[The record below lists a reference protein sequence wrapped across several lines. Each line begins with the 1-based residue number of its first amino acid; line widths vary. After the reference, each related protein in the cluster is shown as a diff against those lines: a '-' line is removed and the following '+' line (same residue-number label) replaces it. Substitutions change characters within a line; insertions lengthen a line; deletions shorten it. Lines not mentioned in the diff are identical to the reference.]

1 MLIALV
7 SVSYVYLSYRIE
19 CEVKDRYERKL
30 QEFRAEELQNLQD
43 LQHEQNE
50 TVTARA
56 EELQNLQDL
65 QHEQNETV
73 TAYLNE
79 INILKQQH
87 EQDLKEI
94 ENAKFKDAITVNVPF
109 PVKPVSNCGLHEN
122 NNGAETVPTAGVK
135 SDLICYTRAELQSK
149 IKRSL
154 AITKECDELA
164 ERYKALVKVCTQSE

>member
-1 MLIALV
+1 MLINLKLYAICGAVIIALV
-7 SVSYVYLSYRIE
+7 SASYVYLSYRIE

-50 TVTARA
+50 TVTA
-56 EELQNLQDL
+56 
-65 QHEQNETV
+65 
-73 TAYLNE
+73 YLNE
-79 INILKQQH
+79 INALKQQH

-94 ENAKFKDAITVNVPF
+94 ENAKFKDTVTVPVPF
-109 PVKPVSNCGLHEN
+109 PVIRHDTNCGLHEN

-149 IKRSL
+149 VKRSL
-154 AITKECDELA
+154 DITKECDELA

>member
-1 MLIALV
+1 MLINLKLYAICGAVIIALV

-50 TVTARA
+50 TVTA
-56 EELQNLQDL
+56 
-65 QHEQNETV
+65 
-73 TAYLNE
+73 YLNE

-94 ENAKFKDAITVNVPF
+94 ENAKFKDTVTVPVPF
-109 PVKPVSNCGLHEN
+109 PVIRHDTNCGLHEN

-135 SDLICYTRAELQSK
+135 SDLICYTRSELQSK

-154 AITKECDELA
+154 DLAAECDNLA
-164 ERYKALVKVCTQSE
+164 ERYKALVEVCTKNE

>member
-1 MLIALV
+1 MLINLKLYAICTAVVIALV

-50 TVTARA
+50 TVTA
-56 EELQNLQDL
+56 
-65 QHEQNETV
+65 
-73 TAYLNE
+73 YLNE
-79 INILKQQH
+79 INVLKQQH

-94 ENAKFKDAITVNVPF
+94 ENAKFKDTITVNVPF
-109 PVKPVSNCGLHEN
+109 PVKPVSDCGMHEN
-122 NNGAETVPTAGVK
+122 NNSQTAVPTAGTQ
-135 SDLICYTRAELQSK
+135 SDLVCYTRAELQSK

-154 AITKECDELA
+154 DITKECDALSV
-164 ERYKALVKVCTQSE
+164 RYAALVKVCTQSE

>member
-1 MLIALV
+1 MLVNLKLYAICGAVIIALV

-50 TVTARA
+50 TVTA
-56 EELQNLQDL
+56 
-65 QHEQNETV
+65 
-73 TAYLNE
+73 YLNE
-79 INILKQQH
+79 INVLKQQH

-94 ENAKFKDAITVNVPF
+94 ENAKFKDTVTVPVPF
-109 PVKPVSNCGLHEN
+109 PVIKHDTNCGLHEN

-149 IKRSL
+149 VKRSL
-154 AITKECDELA
+154 DLAREADEIALKY
-164 ERYKALVKVCTQSE
+164 RALVEVCTQSE

>member
-1 MLIALV
+1 MLINLKFYAICSAVVIALV

-50 TVTARA
+50 TVTA
-56 EELQNLQDL
+56 
-65 QHEQNETV
+65 
-73 TAYLNE
+73 YLNE
-79 INILKQQH
+79 INALKQQH

-94 ENAKFKDAITVNVPF
+94 ENAKFKDTVTVPVPF
-109 PVKPVSNCGLHEN
+109 PVIRHDTNCGLHEN

-135 SDLICYTRAELQSK
+135 SDLICYTRSELQSK

-154 AITKECDELA
+154 DLAAECDNLA
-164 ERYKALVKVCTQSE
+164 ERYRALVKVCTQSE

>member
-1 MLIALV
+1 MLINLKLYAICGAVIITLV
-7 SVSYVYLSYRIE
+7 SCSYLYLSYRIE

-50 TVTARA
+50 TVTA
-56 EELQNLQDL
+56 
-65 QHEQNETV
+65 
-73 TAYLNE
+73 YLNE
-79 INILKQQH
+79 INVLKQQH

-94 ENAKFKDAITVNVPF
+94 ENAKFKDTITVNVPF
-109 PVKPVSNCGLHEN
+109 PVKPVSNCGMHEN
-122 NNGAETVPTAGVK
+122 NNSAETVPTAGVK
-135 SDLICYTRAELQSK
+135 SDLVCYTRAELQRK
-149 IKRSL
+149 IKDSL

>member
-1 MLIALV
+1 MLINLKFYAVCTAVVIALV

-43 LQHEQNE
+43 LQHEQ
-50 TVTARA
+50 
-56 EELQNLQDL
+56 
-65 QHEQNETV
+65 
-73 TAYLNE
+73 
-79 INILKQQH
+79 
-87 EQDLKEI
+87 DLKEI

-109 PVKPVSNCGLHEN
+109 PVIKHDADCGLHKN

-135 SDLICYTRAELQSK
+135 SDLVCYTRAELQSK

-154 AITKECDELA
+154 DLAKEADEIALKYA
-164 ERYKALVKVCTQSE
+164 ALVEVCTKNE

>member
-1 MLIALV
+1 MLINLKLYAICTAVIIALV
-7 SVSYVYLSYRIE
+7 SASYVYLSYRIE

-50 TVTARA
+50 TVS
-56 EELQNLQDL
+56 
-65 QHEQNETV
+65 
-73 TAYLNE
+73 AYLNE
-79 INILKQQH
+79 INVLKQQH

-94 ENAKFKDAITVNVPF
+94 ENAKFKDTVTVPVPF
-109 PVKPVSNCGLHEN
+109 PVIRHDTNCGLHEN
-122 NNGAETVPTAGVK
+122 NNGAETVQTTGTQ

-149 IKRSL
+149 VKRSL
-154 AITKECDELA
+154 DITKECDELA

>member
-1 MLIALV
+1 MLINLKLYAICGAVIIALV

-50 TVTARA
+50 TVTA
-56 EELQNLQDL
+56 
-65 QHEQNETV
+65 
-73 TAYLNE
+73 YLNE

-94 ENAKFKDAITVNVPF
+94 ENAKFKDTVTVPVPF
-109 PVKPVSNCGLHEN
+109 PVIRHDTNCGLHQN
-122 NNGAETVPTAGVK
+122 NNSAETMPTAGTQ
-135 SDLICYTRAELQSK
+135 SDLICYTRAELQRK
-149 IKRSL
+149 IKDSL
-154 AITKECDELA
+154 AITKEADEIAL
-164 ERYKALVKVCTQSE
+164 RYRALVEVCTQSE

>member
-1 MLIALV
+1 MLVNLKLYAICGAVIITIV
-7 SVSYVYLSYRIE
+7 SCSYLYLSYRIE

-30 QEFRAEELQNLQD
+30 QEF
-43 LQHEQNE
+43 
-50 TVTARA
+50 RA

-94 ENAKFKDAITVNVPF
+94 ENAKFKDTVTVPVPF
-109 PVKPVSNCGLHEN
+109 PVIRHDANCGLHQN
-122 NNGAETVPTAGVK
+122 NNSAETVPTAGTQ
-135 SDLICYTRAELQSK
+135 SDLVCYTRAELQSK
-149 IKRSL
+149 VKRSL
-154 AITKECDELA
+154 DLAAECDQIA
-164 ERYKALVKVCTQSE
+164 KRYAALVKVCTQSE

>member
-1 MLIALV
+1 MLINLKLYAICTAVVIALV

-50 TVTARA
+50 TVTA
-56 EELQNLQDL
+56 
-65 QHEQNETV
+65 
-73 TAYLNE
+73 YLNE

-94 ENAKFKDAITVNVPF
+94 ENAKFKDTVTVPVPF
-109 PVKPVSNCGLHEN
+109 PVIRHDTNCGLHQN
-122 NNGAETVPTAGVK
+122 NNGAETVQTAGVK
-135 SDLICYTRAELQSK
+135 SDLICYTRAELQRKVKESMG
-149 IKRSL
+149 IG
-154 AITKECDELA
+154 TECDALA
-164 ERYKALVKVCTQSE
+164 LKYKALVEVCTRNEQ

>member
-1 MLIALV
+1 MLINLKLYAICTAVVIALV
-7 SVSYVYLSYRIE
+7 AVSYGYLSYRIE

-30 QEFRAEELQNLQD
+30 QEF
-43 LQHEQNE
+43 
-50 TVTARA
+50 RA

-94 ENAKFKDAITVNVPF
+94 ENAKFKDTVTVPVPF
-109 PVKPVSNCGLHEN
+109 PVIRHDTNCGLHEN

-135 SDLICYTRAELQSK
+135 SDLICYTRSELQSK

-154 AITKECDELA
+154 DITAECDNLA
-164 ERYKALVKVCTQSE
+164 ERYRALVKVCTQSE

>member
-1 MLIALV
+1 MLINLKLYAICGAVIIALV

-50 TVTARA
+50 TVTA
-56 EELQNLQDL
+56 
-65 QHEQNETV
+65 
-73 TAYLNE
+73 YLNE
-79 INILKQQH
+79 INALKQQH

-94 ENAKFKDAITVNVPF
+94 ENAKFKDTVTVPVPF
-109 PVKPVSNCGLHEN
+109 PVIRHDTNCGLHEN
-122 NNGAETVPTAGVK
+122 NNSQTAVPTAGTQ
-135 SDLICYTRAELQSK
+135 SDLICYTRSELQRK
-149 IKRSL
+149 IKESL
-154 AITKECDELA
+154 DITAECDNLA

>member
-1 MLIALV
+1 MLINLKFYAVCTAVVIALV

-50 TVTARA
+50 TVT
-56 EELQNLQDL
+56 
-65 QHEQNETV
+65 V
-73 TAYLNE
+73 YLNE

-94 ENAKFKDAITVNVPF
+94 ENAKFKDTVTVPVPF
-109 PVKPVSNCGLHEN
+109 PVIRHDTNCGLHEN

-135 SDLICYTRAELQSK
+135 SDLICYTRTELQSK

-154 AITKECDELA
+154 DLAAECDNLA
-164 ERYKALVKVCTQSE
+164 ERYRALVKVCTQSE

>member
-1 MLIALV
+1 MLINLKLYAICTVVVIALV

-50 TVTARA
+50 TVTA
-56 EELQNLQDL
+56 
-65 QHEQNETV
+65 
-73 TAYLNE
+73 YLNE

-94 ENAKFKDAITVNVPF
+94 ENAKFKDTVTVPVPF
-109 PVKPVSNCGLHEN
+109 PVIRHDTNCGLHKN

-135 SDLICYTRAELQSK
+135 SDLICYTRSELQSK

-154 AITKECDELA
+154 DLAAECDNLA
-164 ERYKALVKVCTQSE
+164 ERYRALVKVCTQSE

>member
-1 MLIALV
+1 MLINLKLYAVCTAVVIALV

-50 TVTARA
+50 TVTA
-56 EELQNLQDL
+56 
-65 QHEQNETV
+65 
-73 TAYLNE
+73 YLNE
-79 INILKQQH
+79 INVLKQQH

-109 PVKPVSNCGLHEN
+109 PVIKHDADCGLHKN

-154 AITKECDELA
+154 DITKECDELA

>member
-1 MLIALV
+1 MLINLKFYAICTAVVIALV

-50 TVTARA
+50 TVTA
-56 EELQNLQDL
+56 
-65 QHEQNETV
+65 
-73 TAYLNE
+73 YLNE

-94 ENAKFKDAITVNVPF
+94 ENAKFKDTVTVPVPF
-109 PVKPVSNCGLHEN
+109 PVIRHDTNCGLHEN
-122 NNGAETVPTAGVK
+122 NNGAETVPTAGTQ

-154 AITKECDELA
+154 DITAECDKLA
-164 ERYKALVKVCTQSE
+164 ERYNTLLKVCKE